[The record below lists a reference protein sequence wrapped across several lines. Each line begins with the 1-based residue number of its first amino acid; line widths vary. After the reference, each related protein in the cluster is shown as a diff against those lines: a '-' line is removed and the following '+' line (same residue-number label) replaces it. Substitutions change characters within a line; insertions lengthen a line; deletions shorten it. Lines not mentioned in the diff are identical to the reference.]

1 MDQLAVDVRE
11 AGRLLSISPYTVRAY
26 IRKGYIRSVKVG
38 ARVIVPVEEIH
49 RVAREGVPN
58 HAGRETSNR

>member
-1 MDQLAVDVRE
+1 MERLAVDVRE
-11 AGRLLSISPYTVRAY
+11 AGRLLSISPYTVRS
-26 IRKGYIRSVKVG
+26 YIRSGRIRAVKVG

-49 RVAREGVPN
+49 RVAREGIPN